1 MQVKYN
7 LYLLLKSIILSIV
20 ISLNIVKELTKFRLT
35 LSVVFSS
42 FISYFL
48 GVEVIDYIQVSLL
61 LIGGILI
68 VGSSNIF
75 NQIIEKDLDKLM
87 ARTKNRPLPKK
98 EISQRLALFI
108 AVICSLLG
116 IFLMYLI
123 NVKVAILASISL
135 FLYTA
140 VYTPMKLISP
150 LSVFI
155 GAIPGAFPF
164 MIGWV
169 AATNNIGI
177 EAVTLF
183 LMQFFWQ
190 FPHFWSIGW
199 SQNRDYQKAG
209 FKMLPTGKK
218 DNSTSAQILFYS
230 FWAVIISIIPFFG
243 FTGELKL
250 SPIGLIVVLLLGI
263 FLIYKSYKLFID
275 GKNKNARKLMVTSV
289 IYLTFVQLTFLF
301 DKILNL

>member
-1 MQVKYN
+1 M
-7 LYLLLKSIILSIV
+7 LLKSIKLSKV
-20 ISLNIVKELTKFRLT
+20 ISLNIIKEITKFRLT

-48 GVEVIDYIQVSLL
+48 GVEVIDYIQLSLL

-98 EISQRLALFI
+98 EISQSLALFI
-108 AVICSLLG
+108 AVIFSLLG

-169 AATNNIGI
+169 AATNTIGI

-250 SPIGLIVVLLLGI
+250 SPTGLIVVVLLGI

>member
-1 MQVKYN
+1 M
-7 LYLLLKSIILSIV
+7 
-20 ISLNIVKELTKFRLT
+20 
-35 LSVVFSS
+35 VFSS

-48 GVEVIDYIQVSLL
+48 GVEVIDYIQLSLL

-98 EISQRLALFI
+98 EISQSLALFI
-108 AVICSLLG
+108 AVIFSLLG

-169 AATNNIGI
+169 AATNTIGI

-250 SPIGLIVVLLLGI
+250 SPTGLIVVVLLGI

>member
-1 MQVKYN
+1 MHLKLIVLVK
-7 LYLLLKSIILSIV
+7 SV
-20 ISLNIVKELTKFRLT
+20 SLNIVKELTKFRLT

-48 GVEVIDYIQVSLL
+48 GAEVIDYIQLSLL
-61 LIGGILI
+61 LIGGIFI

-87 ARTKNRPLPKK
+87 VRTKNRPLPKK
-98 EISQRLALFI
+98 EISQSLALFI
-108 AVICSLLG
+108 AIICSLLG

-123 NVKVAILASISL
+123 NIKVAILASISL
-135 FLYTA
+135 FLYVA

-150 LSVFI
+150 FSVFI

-169 AATNNIGI
+169 AATNSIGI
-177 EAVTLF
+177 EAITLF

-199 SQNRDYQKAG
+199 SQNKDYEKAG
-209 FKMLPTGKK
+209 FKMLPTLKK

-230 FWAVIISIIPFFG
+230 FWAVILSIIPFFG
-243 FTGELKL
+243 FTGKLKL
-250 SPIGLIVVLLLGI
+250 SLIGLIAVSMLGF
-263 FLIYKSYKLFID
+263 FLIYKSYNLFIN
-275 GKNKNARKLMVTSV
+275 GNNENARKLMVTSV

-301 DKILNL
+301 DKILNS